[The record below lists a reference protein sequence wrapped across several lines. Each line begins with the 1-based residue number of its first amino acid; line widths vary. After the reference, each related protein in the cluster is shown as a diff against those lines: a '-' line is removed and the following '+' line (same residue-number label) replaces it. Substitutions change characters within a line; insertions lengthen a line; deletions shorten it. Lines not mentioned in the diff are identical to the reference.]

1 MDISEASLV
10 LGRLQPGEQRI
21 IYTSPKGVQ
30 VTATQTGKFSPHDF
44 AG

>member
-1 MDISEASLV
+1 MDIVAASRV
-10 LGRLQPGEQRI
+10 LDKLQLGERRI

>member
-1 MDISEASLV
+1 MDMVTASLV

-30 VTATQTGKFSPHDF
+30 VTATQTGKLSPRDF
-44 AG
+44 GG